1 MDNTS
6 LLITII
12 FTFII
17 GASLGFYAAR
27 LIF

>member
-6 LLITII
+6 LLVVIF

-17 GASLGFYAAR
+17 GTSIGFYAAR